1 MDLYHMTEA
10 DDPANKMTTAWK
22 FHDAPNTACFTTTE
36 VLNGAPIVHVS
47 HDYEGD
53 WQFYGASDATAS
65 SSAKI
70 ASLAGLIGTN
80 DLLADLHD
88 LPYGWSAQ
96 WNAGAG
102 NWERFK
108 DHPFPSFAE
117 QGYYLEDAIW
127 LAQYLTDIRPPPAE
141 VREQLAIGTCVKL
154 VFRFAAEDDARGDG
168 QCERMWVQVT
178 GIDEVEGCYTGSIEN
193 DPQHTAARY
202 GDLVVFHPLHVADLA
217 REQA

>member
-22 FHDAPNTACFTTTE
+22 FHDAPNTACFTTTD
-36 VLNGAPIVHVS
+36 VLNGAPILHVF

-65 SSAKI
+65 SSARI
-70 ASLAGLIGTN
+70 VSLAALIGMN

-88 LPYGWSAQ
+88 LPE
-96 WNAGAG
+96 GA
-102 NWERFK
+102 R
-108 DHPFPSFAE
+108 A
-117 QGYYLEDAIW
+117 
-127 LAQYLTDIRPPPAE
+127 
-141 VREQLAIGTCVKL
+141 
-154 VFRFAAEDDARGDG
+154 DG

-178 GIDEVEGCYTGSIEN
+178 GIDEEEGCYTGTIEN
-193 DPQHTAARY
+193 NPQHLAARY
-202 GDLVVFHPLHVADLA
+202 GDLVAFHPLHVADLA